1 MRNRLHVEGQVQGR
15 GTDAQHHSIGV
26 GIGNGGA
33 KAANFDLNASSPNL
47 NLGSAGLSTNALH
60 QHVNGGGQHTLPKV
74 SKTIISASI
83 ESNFNCHLPPAACI
97 QL

>member
-1 MRNRLHVEGQVQGR
+1 MTYDIVVGSVVSQIGRALSVEQFCLP
-15 GTDAQHHSIGV
+15 TV
-26 GIGNGGA
+26 GL
-33 KAANFDLNASSPNL
+33 LNCNMPHILSSPNL